1 MTKFSIIV
9 PVYNVMPYIKEC
21 LDSLVTQN
29 YENYEICIVDDG
41 STDGSGEICDEY
53 KNKFPCIKL
62 LHQPNQG
69 VSVARNNALDM
80 ASGDY
85 IWFVD
90 ADDSI
95 VNNALPRLAHYE
107 SKYSPDMIIFGHID
121 KTGNSEH
128 IIHYENDI
136 DTPKDDFLNK
146 TFSYLNQQILFR
158 RSIIENNKLRFSEGV
173 RMAEDLEFQYKYLIH
188 CHKPISITEPLY
200 VYNYRNGSAMRN
212 TKTDLHN
219 MDDCLLVCE
228 KLQNYIRLLHLPE
241 ISWLSV
247 RIRGLLKSALQSA
260 EKLSSKDIIGL
271 QNRLRQILKSYSEIG
286 YRNIPD
292 KTLLLA
298 KTNLKLYFLVLGAFL
313 FYRKHN
319 ITRNENLHN

>member
-188 CHKPISITEPLY
+188 CHKPISIWTTAY
-200 VYNYRNGSAMRN
+200 WFVKNYKIISDSCIYPKYLG
-212 TKTDLHN
+212 
-219 MDDCLLVCE
+219 CLLE
-228 KLQNYIRLLHLPE
+228 
-241 ISWLSV
+241 
-247 RIRGLLKSALQSA
+247 
-260 EKLSSKDIIGL
+260 
-271 QNRLRQILKSYSEIG
+271 
-286 YRNIPD
+286 
-292 KTLLLA
+292 
-298 KTNLKLYFLVLGAFL
+298 
-313 FYRKHN
+313 
-319 ITRNENLHN
+319 